1 MQVLMGDTP
10 PRVSATTWARG
21 GKRLFD
27 VVAAALLLI
36 LLSPLAL
43 LAALL
48 VKLTSRGPILFAQER
63 TGLGGH
69 PFWLLKFR
77 TMRADRIPDPKE
89 IVPLGHGDVTRV
101 GRFLRRLK
109 IDEMPQL
116 IHVLTGHM
124 SLVGPRPTLPDQTDA
139 YDDFRRQRL
148 LVRPGITGLAQIH
161 GNTALSWDQ
170 RILFD
175 IAYVRRCSFLWD
187 LLILLRTCWAIPAG
201 DPQTPA
207 TFEETRY
214 AGYVTPPEGY
224 QTVGPP

>member
-1 MQVLMGDTP
+1 MADTP
-10 PRVSATTWARG
+10 PRVSTTIWARG

-27 VVAAALLLI
+27 GVAAALLLI

-43 LAALL
+43 VTALL
-48 VKLTSRGPILFAQER
+48 VKLTSRGPILFVQER
-63 TGLGGH
+63 TGLSGH
-69 PFWLLKFR
+69 PFALLKFR
-77 TMRADRIPDPKE
+77 TMRADRIPDPAE
-89 IVPLGHGDVTRV
+89 IVPLDHTDVTRV
-101 GRFLRRLK
+101 GRFLRRFK

-116 IHVLTGHM
+116 IQVLTGHM

-175 IAYVRRCSFLWD
+175 IAYVRRCSFLLD
-187 LLILLRTCWAIPAG
+187 LSILLRTCWAIPAG
-201 DPQTPA
+201 DPVQPPS
-207 TFEETRY
+207 FQETRY
-214 AGYVTPPEGY
+214 AQYVTPPEGY
-224 QTVGPP
+224 ETLPPSH